1 MTDLLA
7 KPFPD
12 IELVLLDLLDPLLP
26 GVEVVTALPTTL
38 TGKIVQVERVG
49 GADDG
54 ITDRPRVRIRCF
66 APTRSASWAQARQV
80 QALLATKG
88 TTTLITGSETAAE
101 YPGGVQLDA
110 VSTATPPRQMP
121 EGTAT
126 RDARVV
132 DTTYE
137 VHLRRPWW

>member
-1 MTDLLA
+1 VTDLLS

-12 IELVLLDLLDPLLP
+12 IELVLLDLLTPAFP
-26 GVEVVTALPTTL
+26 AANVVTALPTEL
-38 TGKIVQVERVG
+38 KGKILQVQRVG
-49 GADDG
+49 GSDDG
-54 ITDRPRVRIRCF
+54 ITDRPRVRVTTF
-66 APTRSASWAQARQV
+66 AGTRTASWDLARKV
-80 QALLATKG
+80 GAFLNARG
-88 TTTLITGSETAAE
+88 TTTLITGPETAAE
-101 YPGGVQLDA
+101 YPGGVQLDS
-110 VSTATPPRQMP
+110 VSTATPPRQVA

>member
-1 MTDLLA
+1 VTDLLA
-7 KPFPD
+7 TPFPD

-26 GVEVVTALPTTL
+26 GVSVVTALPTTL
-38 TGKIVQVERVG
+38 AGQIVQVERVG
-49 GADDG
+49 GSDDG
-54 ITDRPRVRIRCF
+54 ITDRPRVRVRCF
-66 APTRSASWAQARQV
+66 AGGRSPSWALARQV
-80 QALLATKG
+80 QALLSTKG
-88 TTTLITGSETAAE
+88 TTTLIVGPETAGE
-101 YPGGVQLDA
+101 YPRGVQLDA

-126 RDARVV
+126 RDSRVV